1 LIATLAGIY
10 HVSMSHCPGFTMTFK
25 TLATTVVLA
34 AASLAAQAADALQLT
49 VYSAPAH
56 SFNVNS
62 VLVTGAKEAMVI
74 DAGFTRADAMR
85 IAANVLDSG
94 KTLTTILVSN
104 ADPDYYFGA
113 ETLHALFPKARL
125 VAAPAVAAEIA
136 AHRAGKLAYWGPQM
150 GANAPHN
157 VPVPTALTTT
167 TLQVD
172 GQAVEL
178 RGTTGVLA
186 NRPYVWIPSLR
197 AIVGNVGLYGQMH
210 VWLADSQQPAQRQ
223 AWLEQLNAM
232 QALAPAVVVP
242 GHMAPGTPLTA
253 AVIEQT
259 RAYITRFEAEA
270 AKTKDSA
277 ALMAAMQAAYPGLYG
292 EDSLALS
299 AKVLKGEMKWP

>member
-1 LIATLAGIY
+1 MGVRPVAYDGPVYQLPAAIMTL
-10 HVSMSHCPGFTMTFK
+10 K
-25 TLATTVVLA
+25 TLATTVLLA
-34 AASLAAQAADALQLT
+34 AASLTAQATDALQMT

-62 VLVTGAKEAMVI
+62 VLITGAKEAMVI

-94 KTLTTILVSN
+94 RTLTTILVSN

-113 ETLHALFPKARL
+113 ETLQALFPKARL
-125 VAAPAVAAEIA
+125 VATPAVAAEIA
-136 AHRAGKLAYWGPQM
+136 ANRAGKLAYWGPQM
-150 GANAPHN
+150 GANAPQQP
-157 VPVPTALTTT
+157 PVPAALTTT

-197 AIVGNVGLYGQMH
+197 AIVGNTALYGQSH
-210 VWLADSQQPAQRQ
+210 VWLADTQAPAQRQ
-223 AWLEQLNAM
+223 AWLTQLDAM

-253 AVIEQT
+253 AVITQT
-259 RAYITRFEAEA
+259 RDYITRFEAEA
-270 AKTKDSA
+270 AKAADSA
-277 ALMAAMQAAYPGLYG
+277 ALVAAMQAAYPGLYG
-292 EDSLALS
+292 EGSLDLS